1 MIPILKI
8 ISEHKL
14 EGIKALVKL
23 KLKLIPYVKFKDNN
37 ILSIYIPHYKQ
48 PIYLRR
54 NTSDYPTFK
63 QIFDAKEYDID
74 YPFQPK
80 HIIDAG
86 ANIGLAAVY
95 YSQRFPKANIYSI
108 EPEASNI
115 RVLKKNTKAYKQVV
129 LLPNALHHTTNELL
143 EIVDEGIG
151 KWGFVTK
158 AASEITDVKTIVSSV
173 ETISISQLMKI
184 YHISIID
191 ILKIDIEGAEMALFE
206 KNYKCWLPK
215 TRCLIIEL
223 HDRFYP
229 GCEERVFNVM
239 QAYDFSFYKK
249 GENWV
254 FFNQDLNS

>member
-1 MIPILKI
+1 MIQLLRIFKTYGY
-8 ISEHKL
+8 
-14 EGIKALVKL
+14 EGFKQFVKL
-23 KLKLIPYVKFKDNN
+23 QLGRIPYLKFKDDTR
-37 ILSIYIPHYKQ
+37 ITIYIPKYKQ

-54 NTSDYPTFK
+54 HTSDFATFK
-63 QIFDAKEYDID
+63 QIFDAKEYALD
-74 YPFQPK
+74 YPFKPK
-80 HIIDAG
+80 TIIDAG
-86 ANIGLAAVY
+86 ANVGLAAVY
-95 YSQRFPKANIYSI
+95 FIHRFPKTKIYSI

-158 AASEITDVKTIVSSV
+158 QATEILNAKSIVSSV
-173 ETISISQLMKI
+173 QTVSIQAI
-184 YHISIID
+184 IDRYEISIID

-206 KNYKCWLPK
+206 KNYDSWLPK

-229 GCEERVFNVM
+229 GCQERVFGVM
-239 QAYDFSFYKK
+239 DQYNFSQFKK

-254 FFNQDLNS
+254 FFNEDFKL

>member
-23 KLKLIPYVKFKDNN
+23 KMKLIPYMKFKDNN

-80 HIIDAG
+80 YIIDAG

-115 RVLKKNTKAYKQVV
+115 RVLKKNTKTYKQVV

-151 KWGFVTK
+151 KWGFVTRQ
-158 AASEITDVKTIVSSV
+158 ATEILDAKSIVSSV
-173 ETISISQLMKI
+173 QTVSIQAI
-184 YHISIID
+184 IDRYEISIID

-206 KNYKCWLPK
+206 KNYESWLPK

-229 GCEERVFNVM
+229 GCQERVFGVM
-239 QAYDFSFYKK
+239 NQFNFSYFKK

-254 FFNQDLNS
+254 FFNEDLKS